1 MNELKSDC
9 KELNALNYRTMIHT
23 GNTINNKNIDTTEES
38 LAIFLNQDMDKNR
51 KGVWSKLTKTA
62 KINKIKKYI
71 KDISET
77 YDLNEEEMTQ
87 ATNFFIKIIERKK
100 LSKNNELNYNQDSGN
115 IENIP
120 GLTFHQKTRSF
131 SLVQDKPTTLKNK
144 SKKKNNEN

>member
-1 MNELKSDC
+1 LK
-9 KELNALNYRTMIHT
+9 
-23 GNTINNKNIDTTEES
+23 
-38 LAIFLNQDMDKNR
+38 
-51 KGVWSKLTKTA
+51 
-62 KINKIKKYI
+62 
-71 KDISET
+71 
-77 YDLNEEEMTQ
+77 
-87 ATNFFIKIIERKK
+87 RKK